1 MSLRTADLIHF
12 RNDKEIA
19 IIVESNDKRVALFD
33 PLFTYS
39 CSAAV
44 GESFLIMLG
53 WWKFRMSLHR
63 ISLRVEVS
71 FKFKVFKKTGK
82 GCDVDEIWYDRCSG
96 TKPVIG
102 FDIFPELCSFCK
114 SEAKTYLKW
123 KKGRDPWQ
131 SSKISECNS
140 YRFCV
145 SATPTH
151 PRILDNGDRTF
162 MSIVDKTA
170 YDRQVD
176 RWTNDR

>member
-1 MSLRTADLIHF
+1 MIKEWLCLILYLH
-12 RNDKEIA
+12 IA
-19 IIVESNDKRVALFD
+19 VVQQWEKAFL
-33 PLFTYS
+33 S
-39 CSAAV
+39 CLDDENLEWASI
-44 GESFLIMLG
+44 EYRLG
-53 WWKFRMSLHR
+53 WKCHSSSKSSKRLA
-63 ISLRVEVS
+63 E
-71 FKFKVFKKTGK
+71 